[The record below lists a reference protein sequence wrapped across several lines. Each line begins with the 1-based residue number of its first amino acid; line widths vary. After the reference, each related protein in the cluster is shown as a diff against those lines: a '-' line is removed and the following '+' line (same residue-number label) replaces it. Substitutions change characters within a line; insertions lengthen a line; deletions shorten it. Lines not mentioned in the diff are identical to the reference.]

1 MWSSLALPAVALVA
15 SFAQHAAAQVHSDC
29 NPMNGTVCPPNPALG
44 TDFMFNFNATP
55 SKDAWETHVG
65 PVEYTPENGATF
77 TIRKQGDS
85 PTIRSKFYF
94 FGGRAEIHLKAA
106 HGAGIVSSVMLL
118 SDTLD
123 EVDWEWVGVNN
134 TYALSNYFGKGKE
147 LFTEGA
153 EHLVPGA
160 GVFDEF
166 HNYTTVWTETRLEW
180 FVDGQRVRVLDKAN
194 ALENGNLFPQTPMRL
209 YLGIWAGGDPRM
221 PEGTREWAGGDTDYA
236 AGPYSMHV
244 KQVHV
249 TDFSTGKEYT
259 YGDDSGMW
267 ESIKI
272 VEEGKNSTI
281 MEALY
286 AEPEKSIG
294 EKFNELPA
302 GAKYGIYGGG
312 AFVIAALLV
321 TLVFYII
328 RQRRRGAE
336 EAQAAEKKAEIER
349 LEDETFKK
357 TGRNPD
363 EFAGI
368 TGADYNPSGA
378 KQEFYQETYDAS
390 PTANLPSNAAAY
402 GVAGAA
408 AGAAAG
414 AGAYGAMR
422 SQHNQSPANS
432 YHTNNMRSHPGPPPG
447 AYGASRSPSSPGP
460 PPGAFGAN
468 RSPSS
473 PGPPSNAYGANR
485 SASSPAPSNNGYNS
499 LRSPASPAPSV
510 GGYGAVPLR
519 SPSSPVHSQGG
530 YMRSPSSPAPSGN
543 GYGAMRSPASPAPY
557 NGLPSSPAPPS
568 RGPQT
573 FGDMN
578 NMGNNGYYR

>member
-1 MWSSLALPAVALVA
+1 MWSSLAVPAIALVA
-15 SFAQHAAAQVHSDC
+15 SFAHHAAAQVHSDC

-44 TDFMFNFNATP
+44 TDFMFNFNSTP

-65 PVEYTPENGATF
+65 PVDYDPENGATF

-94 FGGRAEIHLKAA
+94 FGGRTEIILKAA

-123 EVDWEWVGVNN
+123 EVDWEWVGVNSS
-134 TYALSNYFGKGKE
+134 YALSNYFGKGKE
-147 LFTEGA
+147 IFTEGA
-153 EHLVPGA
+153 EHPVPGA
-160 GVFDEF
+160 GAIDEF

-194 ALENGNLFPQTPMRL
+194 ALEGGKLFPQTPMRL

-221 PEGTREWAGGDTDYA
+221 PEGTRAWAGGDTDYA

-249 TDFSTGKEYT
+249 TDFSTGKEYA

-286 AEPEKSIG
+286 AEPEKSLG
-294 EKFNELPA
+294 EKFNELPD
-302 GAKYGIYGGG
+302 GAKWAIYAGG
-312 AFVIAALLV
+312 AFVGAALIAALIL
-321 TLVFYII
+321 YII
-328 RQRRRGAE
+328 RQRRRGHE
-336 EAQAAEKKAEIER
+336 EAHAAEKKAEIER

-357 TGRNPD
+357 SGRNPD

-368 TGADYNPSGA
+368 TGADYNPSAA
-378 KQEFYQETYDAS
+378 KQEYFQQSYDAPPPRTHKPTMRRLDLPVPLLALLRELAPTS
-390 PTANLPSNAAAY
+390 PAPTYSS
-402 GVAGAA
+402 
-408 AGAAAG
+408 
-414 AGAYGAMR
+414 M
-422 SQHNQSPANS
+422 QSPAAQRLVND
-432 YHTNNMRSHPGPPPG
+432 HDGMRSPSSPGPPPG
-447 AYGASRSPSSPGP
+447 AYGANRSPSSPGP

-468 RSPSS
+468 RS
-473 PGPPSNAYGANR
+473 
-485 SASSPAPSNNGYNS
+485 ASSPVSSNNGYNS

-519 SPSSPVHSQGG
+519 SPSSPVHSAGG
-530 YMRSPSSPAPSGN
+530 YGARSPSSPAPPSN
-543 GYGAMRSPASPAPY
+543 GYGGVRSPASPGPSGFGY
-557 NGLPSSPAPPS
+557 NMRSLPSSPAPPN
-568 RGPQT
+568 RGPQPY
-573 FGDMN
+573 GDMN
-578 NMGNNGYYR
+578 GNMGNNSYYR